1 MTLAEYMAVIW
12 IINQEKAAGLAPM
25 LGLIPEYARRG
36 GYTIESIWAMPAE
49 NAIDQLIGMIP
60 SVVTLDAAKQAQ
72 ETSIKLAAIIDPKK
86 ITAAVTAALSP

>member
-1 MTLAEYMAVIW
+1 MTLSEYCAFIA
-12 IINQEKAAGLAPM
+12 IINPEKAAGLAPM

-36 GYTIESIWAMPAE
+36 GYAIEAVWAMPAE
-49 NAIDQLIGMIP
+49 NAIDQLVGMIP

-72 ETSIKLAAIIDPKK
+72 ETSVKLAAIIDPKK